1 MEPSTKIYIMVII
14 GQDVLGGDGGGVWCV
29 RTSRVLG
36 HFAFVYKKKLGNE
49 YNETV
54 LL

>member
-1 MEPSTKIYIMVII
+1 MVII